1 MRILLVND
9 DGIDAIGIKLLENSL
24 KKYGDVIVVAPDKG
38 MSAMSHAIQIKAPIR
53 VNALDDSHYAI
64 SSTPVDCVRLGVDL
78 FGPFD
83 YVFSGI
89 NNGLNLGT
97 DILYSGT
104 TNAAIE
110 GTILGIPSVAIS
122 TDINA
127 FDIVNNEIDD
137 VINQIFS
144 KKLYDKD
151 YALNINFPIKD
162 YSKSLG
168 LKYTVQGMKDFKTHF
183 IQTKDGYVA
192 CKEEIKFDQ
201 NGFTDVFQANLGYIT
216 YTYVNKFQQ
225 NK

>member
-9 DGIDAIGIKLLENSL
+9 DGIDAIGIKILENSL

-38 MSAMSHAIQIKAPIR
+38 MSAMSHAIKIKEPIKI
-53 VNALDDSHYAI
+53 NSLDDNHYAI

-97 DILYSGT
+97 DVLYSGT

-122 TDINA
+122 TDFNS
-127 FDIVNNEIDD
+127 FDIVKNEIDD
-137 VINQIFS
+137 VISQIFNYN
-144 KKLYDKD
+144 LFDKD

-162 YSKSLG
+162 HVKSAG
-168 LKYTVQGMKDFKTHF
+168 LKHTIQGIKDFKTHF

-192 CKEEIKFDQ
+192 DKEEIKLDQ
-201 NGFTDVFQANLGYIT
+201 NELTDVFQANLGYIT